1 MFLRLGTGCRDSDI
15 SEYINI
21 FICLYTRL
29 FIYVQEIILAPE
41 KYLGFYMGVLITCFL
56 FWLLSLR
63 VGILADFESITEA
76 DFSGSLYLSSMLD
89 SLSPPLGDAFLNVG
103 GLSGSTDD
111 FGLFIAV
118 IVSLLMGAALWSQ
131 LVWISTDP
139 GGIYTREQDFDM
151 VSVFI

>member
-1 MFLRLGTGCRDSDI
+1 MDI
-15 SEYINI
+15 FVYLDVYEQ
-21 FICLYTRL
+21 L
-29 FIYVQEIILAPE
+29 FIYVYSLINVQEIILAPE

-63 VGILADFESITEA
+63 VGILQDFESMN
-76 DFSGSLYLSSMLD
+76 DPDSGSLYLN
-89 SLSPPLGDAFLNVG
+89 SLLYSLTPPLGDAFLNIG

-118 IVSLLMGAALWSQ
+118 IVSLVVGAVLWSQ

-139 GGIYTREQDFDM
+139 GGIYTREQDFYM
-151 VSVFI
+151 VSFLFIYFPL